1 MFIDLN
7 QLMIKFNLRPKVC
20 FFLENV
26 SNMIA
31 STNHTFTYI
40 SHHKT
45 LDHLRHSRPSHIHI
59 L

>member
-1 MFIDLN
+1 
-7 QLMIKFNLRPKVC
+7 MIKFNLRPKVC

-26 SNMIA
+26 SNMIVN
-31 STNHTFTYI
+31 TNHTFTYV

-45 LDHLRHSRPSHIHI
+45 LDHLGHSRPSHIHI